1 MIQLHSDCLVFNSET
16 GQAIPCS
23 AELVTIEL
31 IGEAATLLEPDL
43 LRHAAAAVL
52 HYFKE
57 ELGRSTVSVS
67 EFSQALEHI
76 LCTFGLMVD
85 LTETTQKTP
94 RVSELDLRKL
104 AFESGQGFELSFFP
118 RLRDELRKS
127 LQESPGIVRFQGL
140 RSCVKQLIGAQ
151 RWSPRCQKLSD
162 HIVAFLRLCWSSE
175 VTTASCALVV
185 R

>member
-1 MIQLHSDCLVFNSET
+1 MIQLHSDCLVFKSET

-31 IGEAATLLEPDL
+31 IGEAARLLDPDL
-43 LRHAAAAVL
+43 LRNAAAAVL

-57 ELGRSTVSVS
+57 ELGRSTVSMS

-76 LCTFGLMVD
+76 LRTFGLMVD
-85 LTETTQKTP
+85 FPDITRKTP
-94 RVSELDLRKL
+94 RISDLDLRKL
-104 AFESGQGFELSFFP
+104 AFESGKGFELFFFP

-127 LQESPGIVRFQGL
+127 LQESPGVVRFQGL
-140 RSCVKQLIGAQ
+140 RSCVKQLIGAH
-151 RWSPRCQKLSD
+151 RWSPRCEKLSD
-162 HIVAFLRLCWSSE
+162 QIVAFLRLCWSSE
-175 VTTASCALVV
+175 VATAGCSLVV

>member
-1 MIQLHSDCLVFNSET
+1 MIQLHSDCLVFKSET

-31 IGEAATLLEPDL
+31 IGEAARLLDPDL
-43 LRHAAAAVL
+43 LQNAAAAVL

-57 ELGRSTVSVS
+57 ELGRSTVSMS

-76 LCTFGLMVD
+76 LRTFGLMVKLPD
-85 LTETTQKTP
+85 TTQKNP
-94 RVSELDLRKL
+94 RISDLDLRKL
-104 AFESGQGFELSFFP
+104 AFESGKGFELVFFP

-127 LQESPGIVRFQGL
+127 LQESPGVVRFQGL
-140 RSCVKQLIGAQ
+140 RSCVKQLVGAR
-151 RWSPRCQKLSD
+151 RWSPRCERLSD
-162 HIVAFLRLCWSSE
+162 QIVAFLRLCWSSE
-175 VTTASCALVV
+175 VATGGCALVV

>member
-1 MIQLHSDCLVFNSET
+1 MIQLHSDCLVFKSES

-31 IGEAATLLEPDL
+31 IGEAARLLDPDL
-43 LRHAAAAVL
+43 LQHAAAAVL

-57 ELGRSTVSVS
+57 ELGRSTVSMS

-76 LCTFGLMVD
+76 LRTFGLMVKLPD
-85 LTETTQKTP
+85 TTQKNP
-94 RVSELDLRKL
+94 RISDLDLRKL
-104 AFESGQGFELSFFP
+104 AFESGKGFELFFFP

-127 LQESPGIVRFQGL
+127 LQESPGVVRFQGL
-140 RSCVKQLIGAQ
+140 RSCVKQLIGAH
-151 RWSPRCQKLSD
+151 RWSPRCEKLSD
-162 HIVAFLRLCWSSE
+162 QIVAYLRLCWSSE
-175 VTTASCALVV
+175 VGTPGCALVV

>member
-1 MIQLHSDCLVFNSET
+1 MIQLHSDCLVFKSET

-31 IGEAATLLEPDL
+31 IGEAANLLDPDL
-43 LRHAAAAVL
+43 LRNAAAAVL

-57 ELGRSTVSVS
+57 ELGRSTVSMS

-76 LCTFGLMVD
+76 LRTFGLMVD
-85 LTETTQKTP
+85 FPDPTPTTP
-94 RVSELDLRKL
+94 RISDLDLRKL
-104 AFESGQGFELSFFP
+104 AFESGKGFELVFFP

-127 LQESPGIVRFQGL
+127 LQESPVVVRFQGL
-140 RSCVKQLIGAQ
+140 RSCVKQLIGAH
-151 RWSPRCQKLSD
+151 RWSRRCEQLSD
-162 HIVAFLRLCWSSE
+162 QIVAFLRLCWSSE
-175 VTTASCALVV
+175 VATPGCAWVV

>member
-1 MIQLHSDCLVFNSET
+1 MIQLHSDCLVFKSEA

-31 IGEAATLLEPDL
+31 IGEAARLLDPDL
-43 LRHAAAAVL
+43 LQHAAAAVL

-57 ELGRSTVSVS
+57 ELGRSTVSMS

-76 LCTFGLMVD
+76 LRSFGLMVD
-85 LTETTQKTP
+85 LTDPSPKTP
-94 RVSELDLRKL
+94 RISDLDLRKL
-104 AFESGQGFELSFFP
+104 AFESGKGFELVFFP

-127 LQESPGIVRFQGL
+127 LQESPGVVRFQGL
-140 RSCVKQLIGAQ
+140 RSCVKQLIGAH
-151 RWSPRCQKLSD
+151 RWSPRCEKLSD
-162 HIVAFLRLCWSSE
+162 QIVAYLRLCWSSE
-175 VTTASCALVV
+175 VGTPGCALVV